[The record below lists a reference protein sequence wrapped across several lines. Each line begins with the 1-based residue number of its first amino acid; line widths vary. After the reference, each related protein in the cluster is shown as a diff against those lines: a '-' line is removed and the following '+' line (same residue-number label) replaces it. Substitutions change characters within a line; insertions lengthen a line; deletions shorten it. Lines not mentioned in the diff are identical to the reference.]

1 MLEFDLT
8 ATADDEAL
16 VWHDPTLSPPKCP
29 RAPDAGLLVP
39 ATKLEVLRRIDCDGL
54 LAEFPQQRRDG
65 GSTRLMTLTE
75 ALRLPGRLNIE
86 TKVHGTGLPHDDAA
100 WLTRL
105 LIKRVQEADAGARVT
120 LQSFDWRA
128 LAIAHAEA
136 LIDKVS
142 KYAPVAGQAY
152 AAVKDTLIQGVTN
165 MKRREALGAVVEDL
179 RKQAGVQVLL
189 RAPKIQV
196 AAEGPSRG
204 PANAKVTIVEFSDFQ
219 CPFCSKAKKTV
230 DEVMAKYD
238 GKVRLVFRDFP
249 LDFHDKAQKA
259 SEAGQC
265 ANDQGKFWAMH
276 DWMFDNQQ
284 SLDVDALKGA
294 AKTLG
299 LDSAKFDECL
309 TSGKHAELVKKNLKA
324 GQEAGVRGTPAF
336 FINGSFLNGAQPL
349 EKFVAE
355 IDRALAE

>member
-1 MLEFDLT
+1 MNWKPLGAAVLALTLGCNKTTMTSSAPTSADAQAVVAMIGKEPITMADLDKAAGRELFELRERTLENLISERIIKAAAQKAKVDEDSFLRKQVEAKVPTVSEEEAKKWFD
-8 ATADDEAL
+8 ENK
-16 VWHDPTLSPPKCP
+16 S
-29 RAPDAGLLVP
+29 
-39 ATKLEVLRRIDCDGL
+39 
-54 LAEFPQQRRDG
+54 
-65 GSTRLMTLTE
+65 
-75 ALRLPGRLNIE
+75 RLPPQL
-86 TKVHGTGLPHDDAA
+86 AS
-100 WLTRL
+100 
-105 LIKRVQEADAGARVT
+105 QE
-120 LQSFDWRA
+120 F
-128 LAIAHAEA
+128 
-136 LIDKVS
+136 
-142 KYAPVAGQAY
+142 

-165 MKRREALGAVVEDL
+165 MKRREALSAVVEDL

-189 RAPKIQV
+189 RAPKTQV

-219 CPFCSKAKKTV
+219 CPYCSKARKTV

-284 SLDVDALKGA
+284 SLDVEALKGA
-294 AKTLG
+294 AKTIG

-309 TSGKHAELVKKNLKA
+309 TSGKHAEVVKKNLKA

>member
-1 MLEFDLT
+1 MNWKPLGAAAVLALTLGCNKTTMTSSSAPTSADAQAVVAMIGKEPITMADLDKAAGRELFELRERTLENLISERIIKAAAQKAKVDEDSFLRKQVEAKVPT
-8 ATADDEAL
+8 VSEDEAKK
-16 VWHDPTLSPPKCP
+16 WFEENK
-29 RAPDAGLLVP
+29 A
-39 ATKLEVLRRIDCDGL
+39 
-54 LAEFPQQRRDG
+54 
-65 GSTRLMTLTE
+65 
-75 ALRLPGRLNIE
+75 RLPPQL
-86 TKVHGTGLPHDDAA
+86 
-100 WLTRL
+100 
-105 LIKRVQEADAGARVT
+105 
-120 LQSFDWRA
+120 
-128 LAIAHAEA
+128 
-136 LIDKVS
+136 
-142 KYAPVAGQAY
+142 AGQEF

-284 SLDVDALKGA
+284 NLDVEALKGA

-309 TSGKHAELVKKNLKA
+309 TSGKHAEVVKKNMKA